1 MVLGPTPVKR
11 LLTEQLAVSCW
22 SLVLYIYIF
31 YCRLSGFFHSTQ
43 THTEVRIFLHSLARL
58 LVSEKIKE
66 EGDKVML
73 PHGGHQS

>member
-22 SLVLYIYIF
+22 SLVWVFFFTPSPFGIF
-31 YCRLSGFFHSTQ
+31 SLHRLAQGWD
-43 THTEVRIFLHSLARL
+43 ILPFLSPPI
-58 LVSEKIKE
+58 VSEEIKE
-66 EGDKVML
+66 EEGKVMS